1 MKSGLFFQTPFY
13 QVNRAMFLYVTNK
26 AENRPYEDLEDEGV
40 VKSSLP
46 QKVRDLAIPQVK

>member
-13 QVNRAMFLYVTNK
+13 QVNRAMFLYVTK